1 LPKKPGIVRIQ
12 DQTILSLNLP
22 KVWEINFPT
31 VSRPLEARGTDRQ
44 PGRARTGTAL
54 SGVEADAAEKPES
67 PTTKWWCAVHVDWA
81 ALKQ

>member
-1 LPKKPGIVRIQ
+1 MPKRPGIVRIQ

-22 KVWEINFPT
+22 KVGEINIPT

-44 PGRARTGTAL
+44 QGRARTGTVL
-54 SGVEADAAEKPES
+54 SGIETDAAEKPES
-67 PTTKWWCAVHVDWA
+67 QTAKWWCAVHVDWA